1 MLIQMISSS
10 VYHVGSP
17 DGWSE
22 VYSFKAMENGTV
34 WPVRLA
40 VFGDMGDDNAQS
52 LGRLQE
58 ESQRG
63 HFDAILHVGVYT
75 SDSAPKFY
83 YIIVMPCIVIYYY
96 SNSVLFDLFLPYRL
110 DNTLF
115 YLVFRQ

>member
-1 MLIQMISSS
+1 M
-10 VYHVGSP
+10 GSP

-22 VYSFKAMENGTV
+22 VYSFKTMKNGTV

-58 ESQRG
+58 ETQKG

-75 SDSAPKFY
+75 TSDSAPKLY
-83 YIIVMPCIVIYYY
+83 YKL
-96 SNSVLFDLFLPYRL
+96 SK
-110 DNTLF
+110 
-115 YLVFRQ
+115 